1 MSDTQPTN
9 LYTLSEAIRA
19 ESERIAEMM
28 ERTNGDD
35 AFMTSEDKAARD
47 AFIEGLRT
55 EAGLKADGY
64 ARMILELET
73 RAKLR
78 SAEAVVLQERLSEM
92 REMALSE
99 QARADRYK
107 RFVMSCMERAGMKR
121 LEGATFTLA
130 VQANGGKQP
139 VEVIEGVE
147 LPDRFVNVEVTRKP
161 NRDAIRDALL
171 AGDAEAIQYATLR
184 ERGFTLRIK

>member
-9 LYTLSEAIRA
+9 LYTLTEAIRA

-35 AFMTSEDKAARD
+35 AFLTAEDREARD
-47 AFIEGLRT
+47 AFVEGLRT

-64 ARMILELET
+64 ARVIREYDARAQVRRTEATAILEMARQDE
-73 RAKLR
+73 AR
-78 SAEAVVLQERLSEM
+78 S
-92 REMALSE
+92 
-99 QARADRYK
+99 DRIRK
-107 RFVMSCMERAGMKR
+107 FVMDCMERAGMKR
-121 LEGATFTLA
+121 LDGATFSLA

-139 VEVIEGVE
+139 VEIIEGVE
-147 LPDRFVNVEVTRKP
+147 LPDRFVNIETVRKP

-184 ERGFTLRIK
+184 ERGYTLRIK